1 MTNRRTTLLG
11 IFAAALISLC
21 LPAIASAQ
29 GYPPWER
36 GRERGR
42 YDNDY
47 YTRTVRDAVRRVE
60 SRSDDFQ
67 RSAERFDDRDNDRHR
82 RNGRW
87 DRNAR
92 YGRDERL
99 ASLARDFRDTS
110 RRLRD
115 RYGNGRDPRQA
126 EYEARQLLRL
136 GQRID
141 RVISQGYV
149 DSRTRSEWSRI
160 SSDLSIIAN
169 AYNQRAGYGNPRQ
182 RRGPWGNIPRGW
194 PW

>member
-1 MTNRRTTLLG
+1 MTNLRAAFVS
-11 IFAAALISLC
+11 IFAVALLSLC
-21 LPAIASAQ
+21 LPALVSAQ

-47 YTRTVRDAVRRVE
+47 YSRTVRDAVRRVE

-67 RSAERFDDRDNDRHR
+67 RSAERFDARDDDYRYG
-82 RNGRW
+82 RNGRYG
-87 DRNAR
+87 RNAR

-99 ASLARDFRDTS
+99 ANLARDFRDTS

-126 EYEARQLLRL
+126 EYEARQLVNL

-141 RVISQGYV
+141 RLISQGYV

-160 SSDLSIIAN
+160 RSDLSIIAN
-169 AYNQRAGYGNPRQ
+169 AYSGRGSHGSQRPG
-182 RRGPWGNIPRGW
+182 RGPWGNIPRNW
-194 PW
+194 P